1 LISKAEG
8 LLLLEIIKSLCRK
21 GQEEKLSWSASEE
34 EFVCAWEEYLDKGE
48 GVLER
53 MRFPK

>member
-1 LISKAEG
+1 M
-8 LLLLEIIKSLCRK
+8 CRK

-34 EFVCAWEEYLDKGE
+34 EFVCAWEEYIDKGE